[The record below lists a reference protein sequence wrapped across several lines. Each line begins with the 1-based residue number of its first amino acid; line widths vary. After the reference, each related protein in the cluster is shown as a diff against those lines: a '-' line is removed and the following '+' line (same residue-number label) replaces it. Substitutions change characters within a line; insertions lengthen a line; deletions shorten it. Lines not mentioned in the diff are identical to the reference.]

1 MKAKQNRIISGKEEI
16 KDEEESNM
24 QWREKKTRRQ
34 KAIRSIRMKYY
45 TKSEENTEGKTWKEG
60 NQDRKKIRKRRKL
73 KKCRMYKV
81 KILRKMNKAKS
92 KDKRKLK
99 FMDMKEKSEE

>member
-1 MKAKQNRIISGKEEI
+1 
-16 KDEEESNM
+16 
-24 QWREKKTRRQ
+24 
-34 KAIRSIRMKYY
+34 
-45 TKSEENTEGKTWKEG
+45 
-60 NQDRKKIRKRRKL
+60 
-73 KKCRMYKV
+73 MYKV